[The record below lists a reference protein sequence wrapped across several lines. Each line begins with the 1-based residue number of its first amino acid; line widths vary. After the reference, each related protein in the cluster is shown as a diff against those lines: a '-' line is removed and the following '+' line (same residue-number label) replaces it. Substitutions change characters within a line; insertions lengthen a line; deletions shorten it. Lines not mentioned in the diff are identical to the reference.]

1 MIYSSQF
8 PRKLAYPPSQL
19 KIKSKEINFYV
30 LSKLSALQED
40 HNESHFIF
48 PQNQKSENQFNNGRW
63 SQEEHQKFIEALFI
77 YGNDWKKVQKYI
89 ITRTATQSRSH
100 AQKFF
105 IYFRKKFVDLYG
117 NSKLIQKEEAEDNEG
132 LFDQILNV
140 LIEMP
145 NCENIA
151 RFCKGINDV
160 NNKSI
165 ENIKTAIINQF
176 SLSSK
181 GLIPFLE
188 ERKKKFIKVIISLI
202 QNSTI
207 NAKGNKNS
215 VYGMNTQNENFN
227 ISNRNSE
234 SMNNINEL
242 FKINFDELEGK
253 THKNEDYFE
262 LSVEDIPNF
271 FSSTFL

>member
-1 MIYSSQF
+1 MIYPSFS
-8 PRKLAYPPSQL
+8 PHKLAYPPSEL

-30 LSKLSALQED
+30 LSELSALQED

-48 PQNQKSENQFNNGRW
+48 PQQNQKPSTQFNNGRW
-63 SQEEHQKFIEALFI
+63 SQEEHLKFIEALFI

-89 ITRTATQSRSH
+89 STRTATQSRSH

-105 IYFRKKFVDLYG
+105 IYFKKKFVDLYG
-117 NSKLIQKEEAEDNEG
+117 DSKLIQKEEEDNEG
-132 LFDQILNV
+132 LFEQILNV

-151 RFCKGINDV
+151 RFCKGINDD

-165 ENIKTAIINQF
+165 ENIKAAIINQF

-181 GLIPFLE
+181 SLLPFLE

-202 QNSTI
+202 QNSTVTS
-207 NAKGNKNS
+207 KENKNIF
-215 VYGMNTQNENFN
+215 YGMNTQNENIN
-227 ISNRNSE
+227 TSNHNRE

-242 FKINFDELEGK
+242 FKINFDDFGVK
-253 THKNEDYFE
+253 ANKNEDNFE
-262 LSVEDIPNF
+262 LSFEDIPNF
-271 FSSTFL
+271 FSSNFL